1 MSAFWHYL
9 NSQELDCCELRNKKA
24 SISGGFNLFGF
35 GAGEEIRTLDL
46 HDGNV
51 TLYQLSYTRVGVRI

>member
-1 MSAFWHYL
+1 MS
-9 NSQELDCCELRNKKA
+9 
-24 SISGGFNLFGF
+24 F

-51 TLYQLSYTRVGVRI
+51 TLYQLSYTRIG

>member
-1 MSAFWHYL
+1 M
-9 NSQELDCCELRNKKA
+9 KK
-24 SISGGFNLFGF
+24 GDLTMTLVYFV

-51 TLYQLSYTRVGVRI
+51 TLYQLSYTRM

>member
-1 MSAFWHYL
+1 MV
-9 NSQELDCCELRNKKA
+9 
-24 SISGGFNLFGF
+24 IF

-51 TLYQLSYTRVGVRI
+51 TLYQLSYTRMRKDFEEFNGRA